1 MKYCIVGKVPPPLGG
16 VTVYVKRRLNQ
27 LTNEGKDCLLFDLS
41 SFKQLLLLPFKRF
54 DVIEVNSV
62 NFFLVIYFF
71 LTFKI
76 RCCHFVDHNGSRHYR
91 GFKKEFFKW
100 IMLFAGR
107 VNVVNEALIAN
118 YKSGTRISVVC
129 PFIPPDLSEEET
141 ILSTY
146 PYDVR
151 QLLLNGTFF
160 VNSAWK
166 FIPHDS
172 SDLYGIATSLKLLKE
187 TKNSV
192 MLLAIAE
199 YNSECMP
206 DEIKFLI
213 RKFISERRLYLL
225 IGQKELWPV
234 FKYSRLSLRLT
245 PTDGDSVS
253 VREALYFKCNV
264 LASNAVARPAQ
275 CITYDYN
282 DFNDL
287 LLKFKR
293 LL

>member
-16 VTVYVKRRLNQ
+16 VTVYVKRRLSQ
-27 LTNEGKDCLLFDLS
+27 LENEGRDCVLFDLS
-41 SFKQLLLLPFKRF
+41 SFKSLILLPFKRF

-62 NFFLVIYFF
+62 NFFLVVYF
-71 LTFKI
+71 LITFKI

-91 GFKKEFFKW
+91 GFKKEVFKF

-107 VNVVNEALIAN
+107 VNVVSEALISN
-118 YKSGTRISVVC
+118 YKSGTRLSVVC
-129 PFIPPDLSEEET
+129 PFIPPNLSEEAT
-141 ILSTY
+141 ILATY
-146 PYDVR
+146 PSDVR

-166 FIPHDS
+166 YIPQNNA
-172 SDLYGIATSLKLLKE
+172 DLYGIATSLKLLNE
-187 TKNSV
+187 TKDSV

-199 YNSECMP
+199 YNFECMP
-206 DEIKFLI
+206 DEIQFLI
-213 RKFISERRLYLL
+213 RKFTAERRLYLL

-245 PTDGDSVS
+245 PIDGDSVS
-253 VREALYFKCNV
+253 VREALYFQCNV
-264 LASNAVARPAQ
+264 LASNAVARPAP